1 VVLVKA
7 EKRADVAARTAYLL
21 RIHSYLDIAIVSMWT
36 ASPRVDVMLGM
47 AEASLRGK
55 GPGEDD
61 EETLRQVRALAGE
74 ARGHQAGGDSTAA
87 MGRMRVA
94 LDLLA
99 LHIIRLSGE

>member
-1 VVLVKA
+1 M
-7 EKRADVAARTAYLL
+7 AYLL

-36 ASPRVDVMLGM
+36 VSPRVDIMIGM
-47 AEASLRGK
+47 AEASLRGDSPGCEDE
-55 GPGEDD
+55 GP
-61 EETLRQVRALAGE
+61 LRKIRALVGE
-74 ARGHQAGGDSTAA
+74 ARGYQADGDSPAA

>member
-1 VVLVKA
+1 M
-7 EKRADVAARTAYLL
+7 AYLL

-36 ASPRVDVMLGM
+36 ASPRVDIMLGM
-47 AEASLRGK
+47 AEASLRGESP
-55 GPGEDD
+55 GGED
-61 EETLRQVRALAGE
+61 EWPLRKIRALVGE
-74 ARGHQAGGDSTAA
+74 ARGYQADGDLTAA

>member
-1 VVLVKA
+1 VKA
-7 EKRADVAARTAYLL
+7 GARADAAVRMAYLL

-36 ASPRVDVMLGM
+36 ASPRVDIMLGM
-47 AEASLRGK
+47 AQASLRGD
-55 GPGEDD
+55 GPGGEDD
-61 EETLRQVRALAGE
+61 GPLRKIRTLVGE
-74 ARGHQAGGDSTAA
+74 ARGYQAGGDFPAA

>member
-1 VVLVKA
+1 MRA
-7 EKRADVAARTAYLL
+7 GERADAATRTAYLL

-47 AEASLRGK
+47 AQASLRGD
-55 GPGEDD
+55 GPGGEDD
-61 EETLRQVRALAGE
+61 ETLRKIRALVGE
-74 ARGHQAGGDSTAA
+74 AREYQAGGDPPAA

-94 LDLLA
+94 LDLVA